1 MPQLVRVHNFKVSSD
16 GYGSG
21 VGQSLE
27 HPFGHADPAAPCS
40 WAEATAHWVNR
51 TEPGGT

>member
-1 MPQLVRVHNFKVSSD
+1 VSQAVRVQNFMVSSD

-27 HPFGHADPAAPCS
+27 HPIGHANPSDQFS
-40 WAEATAHWVNR
+40 
-51 TEPGGT
+51 GTRRGPTQCRL